1 MKKVSVPIYVMR
13 IETSVK
19 VYRILIHV
27 DKKLSEIAYTIPN
40 CIVSNKSKWRCT
52 LHRQDFTMNIF
63 NASKLSTPALVAIL
77 FTKDKPLEDIAVEF
91 ETIFGK
97 RPCMESIKLLNW
109 VSKIYTEYSD
119 LDLDEVFDDLDEYR
133 RENLDDIFVVKGTE
147 KKTPQKIRRYDE
159 YDPSDNPGNDSD
171 NDISTP
177 KNHNIQND
185 TAELSIDKQR
195 FSALII
201 TPFPEET
208 NMTIELYSSGVLN
221 CAGIPNEHI
230 MEKTQKYVKDILIPL
245 FEKNGHYDDI
255 SI

>member
-1 MKKVSVPIYVMR
+1 MR

-27 DKKLSEIAYTIPN
+27 DKKLSDIAYTMPN

-63 NASKLSTPALVAIL
+63 NANKLSTPALVAIL
-77 FTKDKPLEDIAVEF
+77 FTKDKPLEEIAVEF

-97 RPCMESIKLLNW
+97 RPCMQSIKLLNW
-109 VSKIYTEYSD
+109 VSKIYTEYTN

-133 RENLDDIFVVKGTE
+133 RDNLDDIFIVKGTE
-147 KKTPQKIRRYDE
+147 KKTPEKIRRYDE
-159 YDPSDNPGNDSD
+159 YEPVYDSEHNRNGNSYK
-171 NDISTP
+171 P
-177 KNHNIQND
+177 VQND

-221 CAGIPNEHI
+221 CAGIPNEQV
-230 MEKTQKYVKDILIPL
+230 MEKTQKYVKDVLIPL
-245 FEKNGHYDDI
+245 FEKNGQDNDI
-255 SI
+255 VI